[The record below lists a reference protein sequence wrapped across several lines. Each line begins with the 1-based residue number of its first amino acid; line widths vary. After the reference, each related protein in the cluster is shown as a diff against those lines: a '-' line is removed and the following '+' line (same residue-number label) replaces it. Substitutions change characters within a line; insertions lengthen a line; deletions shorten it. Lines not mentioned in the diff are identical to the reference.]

1 MDEKLRNMTSIYN
14 KRGSNAIA
22 FPAAWQCCED
32 TWVGLRKEELGISEH
47 GIRNVMLRYLLCGG

>member
-32 TWVGLRKEELGISEH
+32 TWVGLREAILKRMNETTPKH
-47 GIRNVMLRYLLCGG
+47 VY